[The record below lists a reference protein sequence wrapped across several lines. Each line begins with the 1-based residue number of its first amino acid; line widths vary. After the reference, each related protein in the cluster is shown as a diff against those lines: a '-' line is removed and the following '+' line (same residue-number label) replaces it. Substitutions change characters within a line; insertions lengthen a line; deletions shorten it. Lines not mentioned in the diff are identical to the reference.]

1 MILLMRNLKL
11 VTSNESSNELI
22 PARPTFM
29 LFDWGVYPAAANL
42 TVLERSKKYGNM
54 QINL

>member
-1 MILLMRNLKL
+1 MRNLKL

-42 TVLERSKKYGNM
+42 AVLERCK
-54 QINL
+54 

>member
-11 VTSNESSNELI
+11 VTSIESSNELT

-42 TVLERSKKYGNM
+42 AVLERSKRDGSV
-54 QINL
+54 

>member
-42 TVLERSKKYGNM
+42 AVLERSKKYGNM